1 MSRKAMG
8 FGREVERGRGDLI
21 YGSMTRGRGVSSWCR
36 ASQPQPQRSYCSIL
50 RFASWDLGVGQE
62 LKVGEE
68 VRVGQELKVGEK
80 VRVVSKKLE
89 GIKYVLKCWISSTGF
104 SRVKREAM

>member
-1 MSRKAMG
+1 
-8 FGREVERGRGDLI
+8 
-21 YGSMTRGRGVSSWCR
+21 
-36 ASQPQPQRSYCSIL
+36 
-50 RFASWDLGVGQE
+50 LGVGQE

-68 VRVGQELKVGEK
+68 VGVGQELKVGEK